1 MKKIL
6 YLLSIAFIMLQ
17 SCSSDNNSENSNSSG
32 NMLLKRLEYSD
43 ISVPIYFIYNGTKLN
58 YFSYGETGLLKKQF
72 TYSGDL
78 ITKAE
83 WFENG
88 VATGEK
94 DTYFY
99 SNNILSEHRK
109 YSPGAVLE
117 RIYKYVYNS
126 DGTIDLTS
134 ENSNGDIINFAKL
147 YLDPNGNVINS
158 ESSSSVFVLFEY
170 DNKNNPYRNITGYSE
185 IFLTDPNLGNNNLTK
200 KVFTNSSYY
209 NYNYQYNSQNYPIS
223 CEILEPGQPPV
234 TCNYYYY

>member
-1 MKKIL
+1 MKKII
-6 YLLSIAFIMLQ
+6 YLLSIAFLLLQ

-43 ISVPIYFIYNGTKLN
+43 NFGPIYFKYNGTKLN
-58 YFSYGETGLLKKQF
+58 YFSFGEQSGLLKKQF
-72 TYSGDL
+72 TYSGNL

-94 DTYFY
+94 DTYTY
-99 SNNILSEHRK
+99 LNNKLIEHRT

-117 RIYKYVYNS
+117 RVSNFEYIS
-126 DGTIDLTS
+126 DGTINLTA
-134 ENSNGDIINFAKL
+134 ENSSGNIVFAKL
-147 YLDPNGNVINS
+147 YLDSSGNVIKS
-158 ESSSSVFVLFEY
+158 ESSSYFVLYEY

-200 KVFTNSSYY
+200 KVFTNSSSY

-234 TCNYYYY
+234 ICNYYY

>member
-32 NMLLKRLEYSD
+32 NMLLKRVEYSD
-43 ISVPIYFIYNGTKLN
+43 ISVPIYFKYNGTKLN

-78 ITKAE
+78 ITKTE

-94 DTYFY
+94 QTYSY
-99 SNNILSEHRK
+99 LNNMVIEERT
-109 YSPGAVLE
+109 YSPGAILE
-117 RIYKYVYNS
+117 YIRNVSYNS
-126 DGTIDLTS
+126 DGSIDVIVT
-134 ENSNGDIINFAKL
+134 G
-147 YLDPNGNVINS
+147 YNGN
-158 ESSSSVFVLFEY
+158 SSYGYTAFIDSNNNIIQIGDTLYEY
-170 DNKNNPYRNITGYSE
+170 DNMNNPYKNITGYYK
-185 IFLTDPNLGNNNLTK
+185 LYLGNGGNNNCTQEN
-200 KVFTNSSYY
+200 TTYGST
-209 NYNYQYNSQNYPIS
+209 YNYQYNSQNYPIS

-234 TCNYYYY
+234 ICNYYY